1 MEEQSRSPSMSSPLV
16 AWIALG
22 VSLISLVVSVNA
34 SVQARAV
41 ASDDTYAHLVAEINQ
56 FVRPIARDF
65 GIKLPSEEPAS
76 LREALEP
83 FFGTIDP
90 LPSPPSDP

>member
-1 MEEQSRSPSMSSPLV
+1 MEEQSRSASISSPLV

-22 VSLISLVVSVNA
+22 VALISLVVSVSA
-34 SVQARAV
+34 TVRARAV
-41 ASDDTYAHLVAEINQ
+41 ASDDTYARLVAEVNQ

-76 LREALEP
+76 LREA
-83 FFGTIDP
+83 
-90 LPSPPSDP
+90 